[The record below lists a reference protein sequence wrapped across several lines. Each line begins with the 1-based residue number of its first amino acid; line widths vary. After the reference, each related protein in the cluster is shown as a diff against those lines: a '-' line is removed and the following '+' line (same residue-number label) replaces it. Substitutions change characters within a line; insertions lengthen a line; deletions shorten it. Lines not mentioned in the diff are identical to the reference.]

1 VPEGADTLEDRYYAC
16 RVTVTEYALW
26 GMFGGFAVEGLE
38 FAAAIR
44 RTGTW
49 PWLLRGEP
57 GPVALLVSVV
67 IRLAV
72 GAGLAVACGTTGQV
86 NGPFGALAV
95 GIAAPVLVER
105 IARHASV
112 TGLADLVDG
121 TGDDRE
127 EPPLGTEASNPPERV
142 GNGRS

>member
-1 VPEGADTLEDRYYAC
+1 
-16 RVTVTEYALW
+16 
-26 GMFGGFAVEGLE
+26 MFGGFAVEGLE

-49 PWLLRGEP
+49 PWRLRGEP
-57 GPVALLVSVV
+57 GPLALVVSVI

-72 GAGLAVACGTTGQV
+72 GAVLAVACGTTGQIS
-86 NGPFGALAV
+86 GPFGALAV

-112 TGLADLVDG
+112 TGLADIVEGEPLKD
-121 TGDDRE
+121 E
-127 EPPLGTEASNPPERV
+127 ERTVEARASHPPERV
-142 GNGRS
+142 GTGGRDGR

>member
-1 VPEGADTLEDRYYAC
+1 M
-16 RVTVTEYALW
+16 TVTEYAVW
-26 GMFGGFAVEGLE
+26 GAFGGFAVEGLE

-49 PWLLRGEP
+49 PWRLRGEP
-57 GPVALLVSVV
+57 GPVALTVSVI

-72 GAGLAVACGTTGQV
+72 GAVLAVACGTTGQIS
-86 NGPFGALAV
+86 GPFGALAV

-112 TGLADLVDG
+112 TGLADIVEG
-121 TGDDRE
+121 
-127 EPPLGTEASNPPERV
+127 EPLKSDPEQTAGRPASHPPERV
-142 GNGRS
+142 GTGGPDGR